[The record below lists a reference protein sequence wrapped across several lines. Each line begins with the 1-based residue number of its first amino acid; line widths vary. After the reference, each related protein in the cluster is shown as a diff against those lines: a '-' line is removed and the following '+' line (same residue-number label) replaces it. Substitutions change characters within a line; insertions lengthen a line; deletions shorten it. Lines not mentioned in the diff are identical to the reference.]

1 MKCFKYPLKSYL
13 SLLRKI
19 WDYTIYISM
28 SRHYVQ
34 FTDEDIEVEPQS
46 PKVVSVK
53 ESNRILLLKLL
64 EKMETLESTVEY
76 LKTREEIRQEEEIRE
91 VMEDD
96 DDDDEDDDDDDD
108 DDAPEIIDSS
118 WFKWT

>member
-1 MKCFKYPLKSYL
+1 MKCLKYPLKSYL

-76 LKTREEIRQEEEIRE
+76 LKTRVEIRQE

-96 DDDDEDDDDDDD
+96 DDDDDDDDEDEG
-108 DDAPEIIDSS
+108 APEIIDSS

>member
-1 MKCFKYPLKSYL
+1 MKCLKYPLKSYL

-53 ESNRILLLKLL
+53 ESNRVLLLKLL

-96 DDDDEDDDDDDD
+96 DDDDDDDDEDEG
-108 DDAPEIIDSS
+108 APEIIDSS

>member
-1 MKCFKYPLKSYL
+1 MKCLKYPLKSYL

-34 FTDEDIEVEPQS
+34 FTDEDIEVEPKS
-46 PKVVSVK
+46 PKAVSVK

-96 DDDDEDDDDDDD
+96 DDDDDDEDEDEG
-108 DDAPEIIDSS
+108 APEIIDSS

>member
-1 MKCFKYPLKSYL
+1 
-13 SLLRKI
+13 
-19 WDYTIYISM
+19 M

-96 DDDDEDDDDDDD
+96 DDDDDDDDEDEDEG
-108 DDAPEIIDSS
+108 APEIIDSS